1 MGIQAPAEVKFALIY
16 EAIQQDDNELSI
28 SSLCGIAGVSRS
40 GYYAWIKAAPIRQ
53 SRDDQDR
60 ADFWQETDT
69 WQWMS
74 YVGNF
79 SDSFLT
85 GTRENAVAKYRMW
98 RKFWICTR
106 RENREDFLWPIV
118 PDLIQ

>member
-1 MGIQAPAEVKFALIY
+1 MGIQTPAEVKFALIY

-28 SSLCGIAGVSRS
+28 LSLCGIAGVSRS

-53 SRDDQDR
+53 RRDDQDR

-85 GTRENAVAKYRMW
+85 WYTGECGCEIPDVEKILDMYPTRE
-98 RKFWICTR
+98 
-106 RENREDFLWPIV
+106 
-118 PDLIQ
+118 